1 MHLHAWNVGT
11 QLFLAWVGL
20 QCLFLGINSIIWN
33 HNTINWAPV
42 WCDISFRFGIGI
54 SVAIPAVV
62 LCINRRLYILASV
75 DSALHYSAAKRREVI
90 IDLAIGIGL
99 PILEIILAFFAQGS
113 RFMIVEDYGCAAA
126 IFPSWVAIVVVSV
139 PPILLEL
146 IAGVY
151 GCLSI
156 HAFCKRRSEMN
167 NILSRH
173 QNLNSNQYL
182 RLMCFSICDLLAGIP
197 ITVAYL
203 YFAVKS
209 GLLPYPGFKQEHYHF
224 SDIIQVPAVLW
235 RANTISELSWEL
247 NRWIIVW
254 IAFVFFA
261 IFGFTEDS
269 CNNYKAALQAVVCV
283 FRKMTGIKSRS
294 NAIANKITFKTQS
307 TTVNSDKEFSVVYV
321 DRSTIS
327 LKQKTEFLARD

>member
-1 MHLHAWNVGT
+1 
-11 QLFLAWVGL
+11 
-20 QCLFLGINSIIWN
+20 
-33 HNTINWAPV
+33 
-42 WCDISFRFGIGI
+42 
-54 SVAIPAVV
+54 
-62 LCINRRLYILASV
+62 
-75 DSALHYSAAKRREVI
+75 
-90 IDLAIGIGL
+90 
-99 PILEIILAFFAQGS
+99 
-113 RFMIVEDYGCAAA
+113 MIVEDYGCAAA
-126 IFPSWVAIVVVSV
+126 IFPSWVEIVVVSV

-182 RLMCFSICDLLAGIP
+182 RLMCFSICDILAGIP

-203 YFAVKS
+203 CFAVKS
-209 GLLPYPGFKQEHYHF
+209 GLLPYPGLKQEHYDF

-235 RANTISELSWEL
+235 RANMISELSWEL
-247 NRWIIVW
+247 NRWIMVW

-283 FRKMTGIKSRS
+283 FRKMTGINSRS
-294 NAIANKITFKTQS
+294 NAIANKCVTSFFFFLFPVRYT
-307 TTVNSDKEFSVVYV
+307 EYGYLE
-321 DRSTIS
+321 S
-327 LKQKTEFLARD
+327 LSRLSRPP